1 MKYEYP
7 VMQYFIKTRP
17 TVCRYIRL
25 IYNYR
30 NIRNLYYQYAVVWLK
45 FNWRSLVHPRMVS
58 YLHSTCITLSSPV
71 CRITIPFWFL
81 LVHCTFDLTY
91 SITRMLCP
99 HPSLLMLFA
108 YDITDEEIVH
118 GLEPWF
124 DLRNDVVGELSVLN
138 FVYTSCCVAREDGR
152 GYY

>member
-1 MKYEYP
+1 
-7 VMQYFIKTRP
+7 
-17 TVCRYIRL
+17 
-25 IYNYR
+25 
-30 NIRNLYYQYAVVWLK
+30 
-45 FNWRSLVHPRMVS
+45 
-58 YLHSTCITLSSPV
+58 
-71 CRITIPFWFL
+71 
-81 LVHCTFDLTY
+81 
-91 SITRMLCP
+91 MLCP

-138 FVYTSCCVAREDGR
+138 PVYTSCCVAREDGS